1 MIYTCLCGLAKE
13 ETLDLSIAKRLGDCC
28 YYWSPIALAEKA
40 WFMVSAVNSVQLFG
54 RYLWH
59 MHSVNWLY
67 YYCRRQIQPDISEHS
82 SQAYRGL
89 SRQGQIPICQIA

>member
-1 MIYTCLCGLAKE
+1 MWLGE
-13 ETLDLSIAKRLGDCC
+13 ERAPDLSIAKRLGDCC

-59 MHSVNWLY
+59 IHSVNWLY
-67 YYCRRQIQPDISEHS
+67 CYCLVQIQSDTYVRS

-89 SRQGQIPICQIA
+89 SRQDQIQICQIA